1 MGYYDDHAPE
11 RNRRRKPRWIGPTI
25 LGVILGIFIVF
36 LALPS
41 LIRGNL
47 MPYDVTIGDEED
59 AQVERES
66 GTTSG
71 DGQTVNVDVT
81 TQITEVVSDVQNTVV
96 GVVNISQRQSGFF
109 EQSSGTQQQTGSGV
123 IYKLDGDT
131 AYVVTNNHV
140 IEGADE
146 IELSLMDGTRVE
158 AELLGG
164 DQFTDLAVLSA
175 NAANIEKAIEIGD
188 SSQVKVGE
196 PAIAI
201 GNPLGLQFAGSVTK
215 GIISGKQRAIPQ
227 DFNGDGLADWQAEVM
242 QTDAAI
248 NPGNSGGALVNIEGQ
263 LIGINSMKIAQS
275 SVEGIGLAIPINQA
289 MPIIEDIEQD
299 GEVTRP
305 YMGVSAYS
313 LSEVPSTY
321 WDTELNL
328 PAEVETGVI
337 VESVQPTTPADQ
349 AGLERYDVIVEMDG
363 EQINDIIDL
372 RKHLYNQK
380 AVGDEMT
387 VSFYR
392 NGELQETTMTL
403 STQ

>member
-1 MGYYDDHAPE
+1 
-11 RNRRRKPRWIGPTI
+11 
-25 LGVILGIFIVF
+25 
-36 LALPS
+36 
-41 LIRGNL
+41 